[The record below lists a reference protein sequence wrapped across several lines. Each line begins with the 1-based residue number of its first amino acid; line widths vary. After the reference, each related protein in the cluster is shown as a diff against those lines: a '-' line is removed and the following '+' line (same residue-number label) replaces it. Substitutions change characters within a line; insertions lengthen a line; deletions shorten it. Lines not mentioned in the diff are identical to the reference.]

1 MSDLD
6 NKLRKLLA
14 PLYVP
19 EDFDDAQL
27 IAQIKQAF
35 NDAGYRHNLAAGFW
49 SKELEREGL
58 MTGQQWYDK
67 LMKEFLKVNH
77 IYETPEQDDWVA
89 KFTDFVEAAK
99 KAANL

>member
-1 MSDLD
+1 MSEFYVCSHCGFSPKNRANWCDLGCGSD
-6 NKLRKLLA
+6 YNKMTKLT
-14 PLYVP
+14 
-19 EDFDDAQL
+19 DAVHVHVCACGQ
-27 IAQIKQAF
+27 IATTRF
-35 NDAGYRHNLAAGFW
+35 
-49 SKELEREGL
+49 